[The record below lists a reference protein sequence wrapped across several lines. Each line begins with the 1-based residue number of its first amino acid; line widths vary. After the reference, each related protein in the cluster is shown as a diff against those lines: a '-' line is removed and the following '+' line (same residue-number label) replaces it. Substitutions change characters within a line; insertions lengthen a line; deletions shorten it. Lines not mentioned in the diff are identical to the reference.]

1 MQFKRLDFVSLKM
14 DSYDKNLFTQ
24 DILSYSKNSMLFF
37 YGFQGIHL
45 KHKPDHVKWFPA
57 TIKFPFLKNHA
68 FSNLILPFLW
78 VIFFGTFLSLFTVVC
93 IVYRPKV
100 CLTEVTWVGA
110 VFGIARKIGLC
121 KKFIYCTGDWLANQG
136 NKGLLSRLAN
146 NHLFVFMDYIA
157 STTCDLSE
165 SYSERCNEARELHW
179 GRRLAKKLHNRYP
192 PPIEIFPNAVSPHRN
207 NICFLGQ
214 ARKDS
219 GLDLILPLLPE
230 LHRDIGA
237 KLKIIGPSTIERT
250 RIEETIKD
258 LGLEIF
264 VELYDFLPLDELKEI
279 MKDCFCGI
287 NLTIAAESYSSFAV
301 PGKFIQYLQM
311 KMPIL
316 ATKNNGLV
324 DVIEENNLGII
335 IEPKASLI
343 LSSIRKL
350 YKDQNE
356 YMISILK
363 YAREHPYLSIK
374 DYLKMTGDRKYVSL
388 NSHETSEQL

>member
-1 MQFKRLDFVSLKM
+1 M
-14 DSYDKNLFTQ
+14 T
-24 DILSYSKNSMLFF
+24 SKA
-37 YGFQGIHL
+37 IHL
-45 KHKPDHVKWFPA
+45 EYKPAHVKWFPT

-146 NHLFVFMDYIA
+146 NHLFVYMDYIA
-157 STTCDLSE
+157 STTCDLSD
-165 SYSERCNEARELHW
+165 SYSERCNKARELRYW
-179 GRRLAKKLHNRYP
+179 GRRLAKRLHSRYP
-192 PPIEIFPNAVSPHRN
+192 PPVEIFPNAVAPHRN

-214 ARKDS
+214 VRKDS

-230 LHRDIGA
+230 LYRDIGA

-264 VELYDFLPLDELKEI
+264 VELYDFLPLDELEEV

-316 ATKNNGLV
+316 ATKNNGIV
-324 DVIEENNLGII
+324 DVIEENNLGVI
-335 IEPKASLI
+335 IEPSASLI
-343 LSSIRKL
+343 LSSVRKL

-363 YAREHPYLSIK
+363 YAKEHPYLSIQ
-374 DYLKMTGDRKYVSL
+374 DYLKMIEDRKYVSL